1 MSNNKALLNSP
12 RLQRVH
18 ASDLIYYYSLKHQS
32 IVTISKDDFRLNK
45 SIACELC
52 IPVYRYR
59 AESRKPCVCK
69 FTKLSQFKNHIVHC
83 ENQWKRELAWSTG
96 QCVKERLLF
105 VFGFGC
111 LLILEFLYLFVQS
124 PHLESEIP
132 LDLERERE
140 IGDLASLHDADILK
154 VEFNGQTL
162 ICFRNS
168 ILPYFKKNACPCKN
182 EYGQFGV
189 EPCSTRVGSSYLH
202 LFTHLSHLEKLFR
215 RYMVFKGW
223 LKTSLFV
230 SKTCLTFVQLMLIIT
245 LSLSL

>member
-1 MSNNKALLNSP
+1 MNYVYLCIDTGPNLENRVSVSSPNYLNSKIISYTV
-12 RLQRVH
+12 RINGNESSLGQQVSVH
-18 ASDLIYYYSLKHQS
+18 
-32 IVTISKDDFRLNK
+32 KDCF
-45 SIACELC
+45 
-52 IPVYRYR
+52 
-59 AESRKPCVCK
+59 
-69 FTKLSQFKNHIVHC
+69 
-83 ENQWKRELAWSTG
+83 
-96 QCVKERLLF
+96 F
-105 VFGFGC
+105 VFGC

-223 LKTSLFV
+223 LKTIYFK
-230 SKTCLTFVQLMLIIT
+230 KTYLTFN
-245 LSLSL
+245 